1 MQAWSTNDDQLMT
14 RSPAVNFLN
23 EARSSHKIVFMTRSS
38 WLSQF
43 IACIIVA
50 AVSILPLSSVRAV
63 ENVRMAYISDSPGSS
78 APYWIAK
85 EAGFYKKYGL
95 DVELIFIN
103 GSTRGVQSLVARDI
117 EFAGAVGTSAINGKL
132 AGGDIVIIDSLVNTL
147 PYYII
152 GSPKIKSPEDLK
164 GRTLATHIPGTSAD
178 FAVRLALR
186 KFGIDYKDIQ
196 AVMVG
201 GSTARVAAVIN
212 GQTDFTMVTEPG
224 KIEGEKAGM
233 NLVIDMAKLKIPFVF
248 TCTVT
253 SGKLIREQPK
263 TVEALVKAV
272 AEAVHFFKDNR
283 KDSIRIMDKYIRGAK
298 PNVLEGSWNAY
309 KELLEEDTAPSMAGL
324 SETLAVQAAWDP
336 KAAKANARDFVDLRF
351 TKNLKR
357 SGFIDKLYGRTH
369 MSHN

>member
-1 MQAWSTNDDQLMT
+1 MPRKISLAIQAI
-14 RSPAVNFLN
+14 AVL
-23 EARSSHKIVFMTRSS
+23 
-38 WLSQF
+38 
-43 IACIIVA
+43 IVA
-50 AVSILPLSSVRAV
+50 ATSLFVPAPTRADQKI
-63 ENVRMAYISDSPGSS
+63 RMAYISDSPGSS

-85 EAGFYKKYGL
+85 DAGLYKKHGL

-103 GSTRGVQSLVARDI
+103 GSTRGVQSLVAGDI

-201 GSTARVAAVIN
+201 GSPARVAAVIN

-224 KIEGEKAGM
+224 KIQGEKAGM
-233 NLVIDMAKLKIPFVF
+233 KLIIDMAKLKIPFQF
-248 TCTVT
+248 SCTVT
-253 SGKLIREQPK
+253 SGKIIRERPE
-263 TVEALVKAV
+263 TVEKVVKAM
-272 AEAVHFFKDNR
+272 ANAVHFFKTN
-283 KDSIRIMDKYIRGAK
+283 KKETIRIMAKYTRGAK
-298 PNVLEGSWNAY
+298 PDVLEGSWVAY
-309 KELLEEDTAPSMAGL
+309 SELLEEDLHPTLEGL
-324 SETLAVQAAWDP
+324 SDTLAVQATWDA
-336 KAAKANARDFVDLRF
+336 KAAKAKAEDFVDLRF
-351 TKNLKR
+351 VDNLKK
-357 SGFIDKLYGRTH
+357 SGFLTKLYGTDAV
-369 MSHN
+369 SKK